1 MLNDRI
7 VIRRIIIDEKPRVL
21 HDCSVS
27 LCSDLCGFYDEEMYH
42 ITGDYMLQGN
52 IEVVYI
58 KAKYTRLQRIL
69 IRLLKYF
76 CVTQNPGNSG

>member
-1 MLNDRI
+1 MLKDRI
-7 VIRRIIIDEKPRVL
+7 VIRHIVTDEKPKIL
-21 HDCSVS
+21 HDCSVF
-27 LCSDLCGFYDEEMYH
+27 LCRNLCGFYDEGVYH

-69 IRLLKYF
+69 IRLLKI
-76 CVTQNPGNSG
+76 SMRI